1 MADERMNRFLPC
13 ASVLE
18 GHAIL
23 LDDHGNMIYAGRL
36 GGISEVDFNRA
47 STTLVSPQTQAW
59 IKDKADAAVR
69 SGKVRL
75 Q

>member
-1 MADERMNRFLPC
+1 MADEQMNHFLPC

-23 LDDHGNMIYAGRL
+23 LDSQGNMIYAGRL
-36 GGISEVDFNRA
+36 GGISEIDFNRS

-59 IKDKADAAVR
+59 IKAKADQVVR
-69 SGKVRL
+69 AGKVRL
-75 Q
+75 T